1 MSILGLE
8 SFILASKIETAKV
21 NPSELS
27 SNREQ
32 IAQSEGYS
40 RSDIKS
46 LSYEGYII
54 GEGTAELNAEQEV
67 RKLRIKAND
76 ELYMKNLHPID
87 LQKLQEMNSFISEMT
102 TKATEIKKS
111 MKNLDPRNQE
121 AIDLQLQL
129 KQMEFAIEKGRN
141 EQVLV
146 CGTVYKD
153 LDRRNTFAYDACLRY
168 KTPFNFGEQSKSP
181 TYNGTV
187 KLETLNQTPTERS
200 TIIRPVLIN

>member
-1 MSILGLE
+1 MSAEWLATQLE
-8 SFILASKIETAKV
+8 KAKV
-21 NPSELS
+21 NPDLLQPK
-27 SNREQ
+27 RETAPLV
-32 IAQSEGYS
+32 AQVTESKEN
-40 RSDIKS
+40 
-46 LSYEGYII
+46 E
-54 GEGTAELNAEQEV
+54 TAEQKV
-67 RKLRIKAND
+67 RRLRREATDK
-76 ELYMKNLHPID
+76 LYMKNLHPID
-87 LQKLQEMNSFISEMT
+87 LRTLQELSSFISEMK

-111 MKNLDPRNQE
+111 MENLDPKSQE

-129 KQMEFAIEKGRN
+129 KQIEFAIEKGRN

-168 KTPFNFGEQSKSP
+168 ETPFNFDEQPKSP

-200 TIIRPVLIN
+200 TIIKPV